1 MENWLPVRAWH
12 RVVNDRDIAAARAV
26 VADDVVM
33 GGPKGHA
40 TGVDVFLEW
49 IGHAGIHLTPLSW
62 HPING
67 ETVVVEQDA
76 TWPENPETDADADPV
91 RVATLFR
98 LSGNRVTAA
107 LRFEN
112 LQDAL
117 AAATT

>member
-1 MENWLPVRAWH
+1 MGDWVPVRAWH
-12 RVVNDRDIAAARAV
+12 RAVNDRDIAAARSI

-33 GGPKGHA
+33 GGPRGQV
-40 TGVDVFLEW
+40 TGVDVFIEW
-49 IGHAGIHLTPLSW
+49 IGHAGILLTPRSW

-76 TWPENPETDADADPV
+76 SWPGNPEADADPV

-98 LSGNRVTAA
+98 LSGDRVTAA
-107 LRFEN
+107 LRFDN

-117 AAATT
+117 AAATA